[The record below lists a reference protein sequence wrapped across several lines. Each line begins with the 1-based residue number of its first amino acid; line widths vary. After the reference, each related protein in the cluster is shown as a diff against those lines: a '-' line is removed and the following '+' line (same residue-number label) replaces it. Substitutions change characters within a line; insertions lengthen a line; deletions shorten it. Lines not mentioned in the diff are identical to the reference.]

1 MFSEYTLIAVFV
13 FIFGLIIG
21 SFLNVVILRYN
32 TGKGLGGR
40 SMCFS
45 CGRTLT
51 TRDLFPVLSYIW
63 HKGRCRTCKSKVS
76 GQYIVVEI
84 LTGILFVLAYYH
96 NLHLISSSLSIFTL
110 KLAIDCAL
118 MSLLVSMTVYDIRH
132 KIIPDPA
139 VVLTALLALL
149 GHMVTGTLT
158 WSIVSAGFILAIPF
172 YLFWLISRG
181 AIMGLGDAKLA
192 IAMGWLLGISA
203 GFTAVMF
210 GFWLGA
216 IVSILIII
224 CRPETTQLKR
234 ALITLLVLIPLY
246 FYLKW
251 NVLWIGIAMYTLY
264 ALSVSAWGKR
274 LVRKGYIPQLGLK
287 SEVPFAPFLIAG
299 LLIVYFLGYNMFIFT
314 FSTYVSY

>member
-1 MFSEYTLIAVFV
+1 MAGFLFV
-13 FIFGLIIG
+13 LGLIIG

-32 TGKGLGGR
+32 TGKGFGGR

-51 TRDLFPVLSYIW
+51 TRDLFPVFSYLLSQ
-63 HKGRCRTCKSKVS
+63 GRCRICKSKIS
-76 GQYIVVEI
+76 SQYIVVEI
-84 LTGILFVLAYYH
+84 LTGILFLLAYYH
-96 NLHLISSSLSIFTL
+96 NLHLISSSLSIFAL

-118 MSLLVSMTVYDIRH
+118 MSLLVAITIYDIRH

-139 VVLTALLALL
+139 VVAAALVALL
-149 GHMVTGTLT
+149 GHIITGTLT

-172 YLFWLISRG
+172 YLFWLLSRG
-181 AIMGLGDAKLA
+181 TIMGLGDAKLA
-192 IAMGWLLGISA
+192 IVIGWLLGISA

-234 ALITLLVLIPLY
+234 ALITSLVLIPLY
-246 FYLKW
+246 FYLGW
-251 NVLWIGIAMYTLY
+251 NVIFVGAGMY
-264 ALSVSAWGKR
+264 ALYGISISAWGKR
-274 LVRKGYIPQLGLK
+274 WVRRGYIPQLGLK

-299 LLIVYFLGYNMFIFT
+299 LLIVYFLGYNMFTLT